1 MTRKVERLSLFVES
15 YASVVVSCVL
25 YIYWLNKVYTTK
37 TEFSGRNEIL
47 TFIHLFAHDI
57 QLEATRALE
66 AKTYKLQSPF
76 TAHTLTYITLF
87 SIKKHFH
94 LIVSFSTMAWPLN
107 VKQTL

>member
-1 MTRKVERLSLFVES
+1 MTRKVERLSHFVES

-76 TAHTLTYITLF
+76 TAHTLTYITL
-87 SIKKHFH
+87 IE
-94 LIVSFSTMAWPLN
+94 
-107 VKQTL
+107 